1 MPTTHP
7 ISHPVTHSDTTGH
20 QAFAQHTPAYL
31 ALSVNAHTHALEVR
45 CSFVPAP
52 GKQAGVAEAMALD
65 LVNAAHKRGATVV
78 PPGCTGQLNA
88 HWAFF
93 LASALLNPEELGH
106 SATPEMRGLAR
117 MAMGMSAAESGPYR
131 ITAA

>member
-78 PPGCTGQLNA
+78 PPGA
-88 HWAFF
+88 
-93 LASALLNPEELGH
+93 LASSTPIGRSSLQAPYSTPKN
-106 SATPEMRGLAR
+106 SATAPPPKCEAWP
-117 MAMGMSAAESGPYR
+117 AWPWA
-131 ITAA
+131 